1 LTTLYI
7 RHPARAEGEHALSRF
22 ALVNDGGVI
31 EQQGEGPLRNLG
43 DLVGTARR
51 VVLLLAATD
60 VSLLAVQAPPLSG
73 ARLKAALPALVEE
86 HILGDPDD
94 AVLVAAPEQP
104 DGTRPIAVADRDW
117 LEAIVRALLA
127 QGARAVAAV
136 PAQLCLPLQPGS
148 VSAAIEGNALTLRQG
163 LFQGFGL
170 ALEAAPA
177 VVLQTA
183 RAFSG
188 DAPLVLYVPRS
199 QLGEYQV
206 LAQEA
211 GPGITLEPDDW
222 AHWIAAARST
232 ALDLVS
238 GLGAA
243 GAPVRDWRR
252 WRWPLRLILL
262 ALAVNMVGLNL
273 DWLRL
278 RREVATVQQSMTQT
292 FRQAY
297 PRETAILDPVLQ
309 MRQNIARARANTGEV
324 APDEFTYLAAAFGEA
339 LRASGRQPGITSI
352 EYRERALSVKVKPG
366 TADPGLTAQL
376 RTALAARSL
385 GLEETTPG
393 SWIVRSTGSASG
405 SPAASNAAG
414 NTTGSTGRSTG
425 ATQ

>member
-1 LTTLYI
+1 MTTLYI

-51 VVLLLAATD
+51 VVLLLAGAD
-60 VSLLAVQAPPLSG
+60 VSLLSVQAPPLTG

-86 HILGDPDD
+86 HILGDPEDS
-94 AVLVAAPEQP
+94 VLVAAPEQP

-127 QGARAVAAV
+127 QGARSVAAI

-148 VSAAIEGNALTLRQG
+148 VSAAVDGAELTLRQG

-170 ALEAAPA
+170 ALEAVPA

-188 DAPLVLYVPRS
+188 DAPLVLYVPRAL
-199 QLGEYQV
+199 LGEYQV

-211 GPGITLEPDDW
+211 GPGITLETDDW
-222 AHWIAAARST
+222 AHWIAASRST

-243 GAPVRDWRR
+243 GTPVRDWRR

-262 ALAVNMVGLNL
+262 ALAVNLAGLNL

-278 RREVATVQQSMTQT
+278 KREAATVQQSMTQT
-292 FRQAY
+292 FRQVY
-297 PRETAILDPVLQ
+297 PRDPVVDPVVQ
-309 MRQNIARARANTGEV
+309 MRQNMARARAGTGELS
-324 APDEFTYLAAAFGEA
+324 PDEFTYLAAAFGEA
-339 LRASGRQPGITSI
+339 ARATGREPGIASI

-366 TADPGLTAQL
+366 TADPGLTGQL
-376 RTALAARSL
+376 RTALAARAL
-385 GLEETTPG
+385 TLDDTTPG
-393 SWIVRSTGSASG
+393 TWVIRSGARGTGT
-405 SPAASNAAG
+405 G
-414 NTTGSTGRSTG
+414 NTAGSTG

>member
-51 VVLLLAATD
+51 VVLLLAGAD

-117 LEAIVRALLA
+117 LQAIVRALLA
-127 QGARAVAAV
+127 QGARTVAAI

-148 VSAAIEGNALTLRQG
+148 VSAAIEGFELTLRQG
-163 LFQGFGL
+163 LYQGFGL
-170 ALEAAPA
+170 ALDATPA

-188 DAPLVLYVPRS
+188 DAPLVLYVPRN

-211 GPGITLEPDDW
+211 GPGITLEADDW

-252 WRWPLRLILL
+252 WRWPLRLALL
-262 ALAVNMVGLNL
+262 ALAVNLVGLNL

-278 RREVATVQQSMTQT
+278 RREAATVRQSMTQT
-292 FRQAY
+292 FRQVY

-309 MRQNIARARANTGEV
+309 MRQNIARARASTGDV
-324 APDEFTYLAAAFGEA
+324 APDEFTYLASAFGEA
-339 LRASGRQPGITSI
+339 ARSGGRQPGITSI
-352 EYRERALSVKVKPG
+352 EYRERALSVKVKPE
-366 TADPGLTAQL
+366 TVDPGLTGQL
-376 RTALAARSL
+376 RTALATRGL
-385 GLEETTPG
+385 GLEETAPG
-393 SWIVRSTGSASG
+393 NWIIRSTGG
-405 SPAASNAAG
+405 TGAG
-414 NTTGSTGRSTG
+414 TGSTGSSSAASSTG
-425 ATQ
+425 VKQ

>member
-1 LTTLYI
+1 LSTLYI

-43 DLVGTARR
+43 DLVGTTRR
-51 VVLLLAATD
+51 IVLLLAGAD
-60 VSLLAVQAPPLSG
+60 VSLLQVQAPPLSG

-86 HILGDPDD
+86 HILGDPLDS
-94 AVLVAAPEQP
+94 VLVAAPEQP
-104 DGTRPIAVADRDW
+104 DGTRPIAVVDRDW

-148 VSAAIEGNALTLRQG
+148 VSAAIEGGELTLRQG

-170 ALEAAPA
+170 ALEANPA

-188 DAPLVLYVPRS
+188 DAPLVLYVPRA
-199 QLGEYQV
+199 QFGEYQALV
-206 LAQEA
+206 QEA
-211 GPGITLEPDDW
+211 GTGVMVETDDW
-222 AHWIAAARST
+222 AHWIAGSKST

-243 GAPVRDWRR
+243 GTQPRDWRR
-252 WRWPLRLILL
+252 WRWPLRLA
-262 ALAVNMVGLNL
+262 ALAVAVNLVGLNL

-278 RREVATVQQSMTQT
+278 KREADTVRQSMTQT
-292 FRQAY
+292 FRQVY

-309 MRQNIARARANTGEV
+309 MRQNIARARASTGEV
-324 APDEFTYLAAAFGEA
+324 APEEFTYLASAFGEA
-339 LRASGRQPGITSI
+339 ARSLPRQPGIGSI
-352 EYRERALSVKVKPG
+352 EYRERALNIKVKPE
-366 TADPGLTAQL
+366 TVDPGLTAQL
-376 RTALAARSL
+376 RTALAARHMS
-385 GLEETTPG
+385 LEETAPG
-393 SWIVRSTGSASG
+393 NWVIRSTGVK
-405 SPAASNAAG
+405 
-414 NTTGSTGRSTG
+414 
-425 ATQ
+425 Q

>member
-1 LTTLYI
+1 MTTLYI

-43 DLVGTARR
+43 DLVGSARR
-51 VVLLLAATD
+51 VVLLLAGAD

-86 HILGDPDD
+86 HILGDPEDS
-94 AVLVAAPEQP
+94 VLVAAPEQP
-104 DGTRPIAVADRDW
+104 DGTRPIAVADRAW
-117 LEAIVRALLA
+117 LETIVRALLA
-127 QGARAVAAV
+127 QGARAVAAI

-148 VSAAIEGNALTLRQG
+148 VSAAVDGADLTLRQG

-170 ALEAAPA
+170 ALEAVPA

-188 DAPLVLYVPRS
+188 DAPLVLYVPHA

-211 GPGITLEPDDW
+211 GPGIALEADDW
-222 AHWIAAARST
+222 AHWIAASRST

-262 ALAVNMVGLNL
+262 AVAVNLIGLNL

-278 RREVATVQQSMTQT
+278 KREAATVQQSMTQT

-309 MRQNIARARANTGEV
+309 MRQNIARARANTGDV

-339 LRASGRQPGITSI
+339 ARSSGRQPGITSI
-352 EYRERALSVKVKPG
+352 EYRERALSVKVKPE
-366 TADPGLTAQL
+366 TVDPGLTAQL
-376 RTALAARSL
+376 RTALATRALS
-385 GLEETTPG
+385 LEETAPG
-393 SWIVRSTGSASG
+393 SWIVRSTGSPGGSAASG
-405 SPAASNAAG
+405 GSAAG
-414 NTTGSTGRSTG
+414 SAARSTG

>member
-1 LTTLYI
+1 MTTLYI

-51 VVLLLAATD
+51 VVLLLAGAD
-60 VSLLAVQAPPLSG
+60 VSLLSVQAPPLTG

-86 HILGDPDD
+86 HILGDPEDS
-94 AVLVAAPEQP
+94 VLVAAPEQP
-104 DGTRPIAVADRDW
+104 DGTRPIAVTDRDW

-127 QGARAVAAV
+127 QGARAVAAI

-148 VSAAIEGNALTLRQG
+148 VSAAVDGAELTMRQG

-170 ALEAAPA
+170 ALEAVPA

-188 DAPLVLYVPRS
+188 DAPLVLYVPRAL
-199 QLGEYQV
+199 LGEYQV

-211 GPGITLEPDDW
+211 GPGITLESDDW
-222 AHWIAAARST
+222 VHWIAASRST

-262 ALAVNMVGLNL
+262 ALAVNLTGLNL

-278 RREVATVQQSMTQT
+278 KREAATVQQSMTQT
-292 FRQAY
+292 FRQVY
-297 PRETAILDPVLQ
+297 PRDPVVDPVIQ
-309 MRQNIARARANTGEV
+309 MRQNIARARAGTGELS
-324 APDEFTYLAAAFGEA
+324 PDEFTYLAAAFGEA
-339 LRASGRQPGITSI
+339 ARATGREPGIASI

-366 TADPGLTAQL
+366 TADPGLVAQL
-376 RTALAARSL
+376 RTALAARAL
-385 GLEETTPG
+385 TLDTTTPG
-393 SWIVRSTGSASG
+393 TWVIRSDARSTGT
-405 SPAASNAAG
+405 G
-414 NTTGSTGRSTG
+414 NTAGSTG

>member
-22 ALVNDGGVI
+22 ALVNDGGII

-51 VVLLLAATD
+51 VVLLLAAAD

-127 QGARAVAAV
+127 QGARVVAAI

-148 VSAAIEGNALTLRQG
+148 VSAAIEGTALTLRQG
-163 LFQGFGL
+163 LFHGFGL

-211 GPGITLEPDDW
+211 GPGITLEADDW

-262 ALAVNMVGLNL
+262 AVAVNMIGLNL

-292 FRQAY
+292 FRQVY

-339 LRASGRQPGITSI
+339 ARSSGRQPGITSI

-385 GLEETTPG
+385 GLEETAPG
-393 SWIVRSTGSASG
+393 SWIIRSTGSTAPG
-405 SPAASNAAG
+405 TPGSNAAG
-414 NTTGSTGRSTG
+414 SAGRSTG

>member
-51 VVLLLAATD
+51 VVLLLAAAD

-127 QGARAVAAV
+127 QGARAVAAI

-148 VSAAIEGNALTLRQG
+148 VSAAIEGTALTLRQG
-163 LFQGFGL
+163 LFHGFGL

-211 GPGITLEPDDW
+211 GPGITLEADDW

-262 ALAVNMVGLNL
+262 AVAVNMIGLNL

-292 FRQAY
+292 FRQVY

-339 LRASGRQPGITSI
+339 ARSSGRQPGITSI

-385 GLEETTPG
+385 GLEETAPG
-393 SWIVRSTGSASG
+393 SWIIRSTGSTAPG
-405 SPAASNAAG
+405 TPGSNAAG
-414 NTTGSTGRSTG
+414 SAGRSTG

>member
-1 LTTLYI
+1 MTTLYI

-51 VVLLLAATD
+51 VVLLLAGAD
-60 VSLLAVQAPPLSG
+60 VSLLSVQAPPLTG

-86 HILGDPDD
+86 HILGDPEDS
-94 AVLVAAPEQP
+94 VLVAAPEQP

-127 QGARAVAAV
+127 QGARAVAAI

-148 VSAAIEGNALTLRQG
+148 VSAAVDGAELTLRQG

-170 ALEAAPA
+170 ALEAVPA

-188 DAPLVLYVPRS
+188 DAPLVLYVPRA
-199 QLGEYQV
+199 LFGEYQV

-211 GPGITLEPDDW
+211 GPGITLETDDW
-222 AHWIAAARST
+222 AHWIAASRST

-243 GAPVRDWRR
+243 GTPVRDWRR

-262 ALAVNMVGLNL
+262 ALAINIIGLNL

-278 RREVATVQQSMTQT
+278 KREAATVQQSMTQT
-292 FRQAY
+292 FRQVY
-297 PRETAILDPVLQ
+297 PRDPVVDPVIQ
-309 MRQNIARARANTGEV
+309 MRQNMARARAGTGELS
-324 APDEFTYLAAAFGEA
+324 PDEFTYLAAAFGEA
-339 LRASGRQPGITSI
+339 ARAIGREPGIASI
-352 EYRERALSVKVKPG
+352 EYRERVLSVKVKPG
-366 TADPGLTAQL
+366 TADPGLIGQL
-376 RTALAARSL
+376 RTALAARAL
-385 GLEETTPG
+385 TLDTTTPG
-393 SWIVRSTGSASG
+393 TWVIRSGERSTGT
-405 SPAASNAAG
+405 G
-414 NTTGSTGRSTG
+414 NTAGSTG